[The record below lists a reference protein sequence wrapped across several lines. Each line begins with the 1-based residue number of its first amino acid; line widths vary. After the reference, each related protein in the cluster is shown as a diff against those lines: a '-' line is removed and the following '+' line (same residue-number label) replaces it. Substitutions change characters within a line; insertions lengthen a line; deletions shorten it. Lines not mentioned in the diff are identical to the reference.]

1 MNMKF
6 LGDILKEL
14 PGNLQEFYLKVSK
27 NNIGAVKAESF
38 SYLVEGIWDWLK
50 ISWEKYYVL
59 NSCLVV

>member
-38 SYLVEGIWDWLK
+38 SYLVEGIWD
-50 ISWEKYYVL
+50 
-59 NSCLVV
+59 